1 MRIKECPSLKV
12 ARRVVGLIQLP
23 ARIARE
29 CSVSSWSNCK
39 EQGLHITRYALDT
52 GFNRAVNVAEA
63 RSSDS
68 IFICYGDSAEFDNQ
82 THQESEAVY
91 KTQSKYFAYNS
102 VWAAAEWIAEYL
114 KTGKV

>member
-23 ARIARE
+23 PKIAKE
-29 CSVSSWSNCK
+29 CSVSSWSNCR
-39 EQGLHITRYALDT
+39 EQGLHVERYGGLH
-52 GFNRAVNVAEA
+52 GRAVNVAEA

-68 IFICYGDSAEFDNQ
+68 IFVCYGDSAEFDNQ